1 MTAKEKL
8 YARVHDKVARLIK
21 NGYSLTAART
31 VVSGETGLSYNTVI
45 RITLDLNPARK
56 CESCKAE

>member
-8 YARVHDKVARLIK
+8 YARVHDKVARLIN
-21 NGYSLTAART
+21 NGYSLTAARI

-45 RITLDLNPARK
+45 HITLDLNSARK

>member
-21 NGYSLTAART
+21 NGSSLTAART

-56 CESCKAE
+56 HEACKSE